1 MFAQIME
8 GRASDPAG
16 VRRLMD
22 RWIAELE
29 PGATGYLGS
38 TGGVAEDGRAVLL
51 ARFESPEA
59 ARANSER
66 PEQGRWWS
74 EMEKCFA
81 GPVDFTDSTDVETF
95 RGGGSD
101 EAGFVQVMKD
111 SGADRDQIRSF
122 DDAFERLGASFRP
135 DLLGGVRVWTSPDS
149 YVEFAYFT
157 SEAEAR
163 AGEQEAPPEEL
174 ASTLESF
181 SEAMAGVE
189 FIDLTDPMLNSA

>member
-22 RWIAELE
+22 RWIAELQ
-29 PGATGYLGS
+29 PGAAGYLGS
-38 TGGVAEDGRAVLL
+38 TGGVAQDGRAILL

-74 EMEKCFA
+74 EMEKCFE

-95 RGGGSD
+95 RGGGSN

-111 SGADRDQIRSF
+111 SGVDPEQIRSF
-122 DDAFERLGASFRP
+122 DEAFERLGAGFRP
-135 DLLGGVRVWTSPDS
+135 DLLGGVRVWTAPDS

-163 AGEQEAPPEEL
+163 QGEQEEPPEEL
-174 ASTLESF
+174 ASTLASF

-189 FIDLTDPMLNSA
+189 FIDLTEPMLNSA